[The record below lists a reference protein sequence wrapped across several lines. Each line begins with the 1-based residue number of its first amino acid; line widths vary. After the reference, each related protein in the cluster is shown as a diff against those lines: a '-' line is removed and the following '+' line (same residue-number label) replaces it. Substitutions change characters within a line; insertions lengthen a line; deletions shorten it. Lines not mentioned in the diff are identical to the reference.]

1 MKKWLEKIRSA
12 RWGQWILLAAVCAA
26 AYLLFLANPLAGHAA
41 VPMTEEEQRLS
52 ATLSSIAG
60 AGEIRVSIYYAQAA
74 SAFGGSGARTPVGA
88 VIVARG
94 AGNVAVRLNLLR
106 AAETLL
112 GLSANQVE
120 VFPMEEGGHER

>member
-1 MKKWLEKIRSA
+1 MKNWLEKIKNSRA
-12 RWGQWILLAAVCAA
+12 GPWVLMAAVCAA
-26 AYLLFLANPLAGHAA
+26 AYLLFTAQPLAGND
-41 VPMTEEEQRLS
+41 VVSMTEEEQRLS

-74 SAFGGSGARTPVGA
+74 SAFGGTVARTPIGA
-88 VIVARG
+88 VIVAQG
-94 AGNVAVRLNLLR
+94 AGDVAVRLNLMR

-120 VFPMEEGGHER
+120 VFPMEENGRER